1 MPIRERRKMAPGG
14 GRQIKA
20 FIVAAVLV
28 AMSKGLE
35 GLGAIAALR
44 DGAAIGS
51 GLTV

>member
-35 GLGAIAALR
+35 GLGAIAALH